1 MSRASLSPIDG
12 GGPTILNLGCGT
24 HTSPQCVNLDWSPQA
39 RLRRS
44 RVGQVVAPLLLSGER
59 LSAFRGAKGAVV
71 VHDLRKGIPAET
83 GTIDAVYHSHVLE
96 HFDREA
102 VPRFLAEIRRVLK
115 PGGIHRVV
123 VPDFELACRKYLS
136 HVELS
141 IIDPTARERHD
152 KVVADV
158 IEQMVRREASGT
170 SLQRPV
176 RRRIENILLGDAR
189 RRGETHRWMYD
200 RVSLPLLLERARFQS
215 VAIVDAVT
223 SAIPGWDE
231 IDLDRTR
238 DGTKR
243 RGNSVYVEAVR

>member
-1 MSRASLSPIDG
+1 MRLASISRSDAERPI
-12 GGPTILNLGCGT
+12 ILNLGCGT
-24 HTSPQCVNLDWSPQA
+24 HTSSGCINLDWSPQA

-44 RVGQVVAPLLLSGER
+44 RVGQWVAPVLLSGER
-59 LSAFRGAKGAVV
+59 LRAFREAKGAIV
-71 VHDLRKGIPAET
+71 VHDLRKGIPAAT

-96 HFDREA
+96 HLDREA
-102 VPRFLAEIRRVLK
+102 VPSFLAEIRRVLK

-141 IIDPTARERHD
+141 VIDPTARERHD
-152 KVVADV
+152 SVVAGV
-158 IEQMVRREASGT
+158 IEQMVRHEASGT
-170 SLQRPV
+170 SLQGPA
-176 RRRIENILLGDAR
+176 RRRIENLLLGDAR

-200 RVSLPLLLERARFQS
+200 RVNLPLLLVRAQFHS
-215 VAIVDAVT
+215 VTIVDAVT

-231 IDLDRTR
+231 IDLDRTP
-238 DGTKR
+238 GGEKR